1 MTAFSL
7 ALDRVTFTLPDGRV
21 LFSDL
26 STSFDTTPTGLVG
39 RNGVGKSVLGR
50 LLAGQLAPTGGQIQ
64 RQGRVHLL
72 AQHSGAPAGRIA
84 DLAGVAPVLDALARI
99 EAGSVDPDDFACV
112 GDRWTLRA
120 QLQALWQQ
128 LGLPALDP
136 DAPARQLSGGQAMQ
150 VAVAGA
156 LLSDADALVLDEP
169 SNHLDGAHRHRLL
182 EALSQWRGG
191 LIVISHDR
199 TLLRQMQRIVEL
211 TPQGLSSHGGN
222 YDLYLQQKQQAQR
235 AAESELA
242 LRRHERRQQQQA
254 EREQRERQAHRQ
266 ARATRDARTANQA
279 PILLGGMK
287 QRSEQSAGR
296 LQAQWAQ
303 RRADG
308 DARVRAAAAQVEADV
323 QVALLGPTLGR
334 ARPQVALELCDVQ
347 LPLLA
352 APLDRIDLRVPGGA
366 RLAVTGGNGS
376 GKSTLLRV
384 MAGRL
389 PPLSGE
395 VRRAV
400 GCALLEQSVF
410 DEGGDGTFIAD
421 GSGAEPR
428 STLALLQRANPAE
441 SEGVLRTRLALLGLD
456 ADRILRPLHTLSGG
470 ERMKAALAAVLYAE
484 QPPPLLLLDEPGN
497 HLDLPSLAALETML
511 RSYTGTLV
519 MVSHDEALLEAV
531 GITHRLDAT
540 AAGWIA

>member
-7 ALDRVTFTLPDGRV
+7 TLDRVTFTLPEGRV

-26 STSFDTTPTGLVG
+26 STSFDATPTGLVG

-50 LLAGQLAPTGGQIQ
+50 LLAGQLTPTGGQIQ

-72 AQHSGAPAGRIA
+72 AQHSGTPAGRIA

-112 GDRWTLRA
+112 GERWSLRA

-136 DAPARQLSGGQAMQ
+136 NAPARQLSGGQAMQ

-169 SNHLDGAHRHRLL
+169 SNHLDSAHRQRLL
-182 EALSQWRGG
+182 EALGQWRGG

-211 TPQGLSSHGGN
+211 TPHGLHSHGGN

-242 LRRHERRQQQQA
+242 LRKHERRQQQQA

-287 QRSEQSAGR
+287 QRSEHSAGR
-296 LQAQWAQ
+296 LQAQLLR
-303 RRADG
+303 RRADS
-308 DARVRAAAAQVEADV
+308 DERVRAAAAQVEADV
-323 QVALLGPTLGR
+323 QVALLTPALER
-334 ARPQVALELCDVQ
+334 MRPQVAVELRDVR

-352 APLDRIDLRVPGGA
+352 PPLDRIDLRIPGGA
-366 RLAVTGGNGS
+366 RVAVCGGNGS

-400 GCALLEQSVF
+400 DCALLEQSVF
-410 DEGGDGTFIAD
+410 EEGGAVVAE

-428 STLALLQRANPAE
+428 STLALLQRANPME

-456 ADRILRPLHTLSGG
+456 AERILRPLHTLSGG

-519 MVSHDEALLEAV
+519 MVSHDDALLEAV
-531 GITHRLDAT
+531 GITHRLEAT
-540 AAGWIA
+540 AAGWKP